1 MKKSTVMEVG
11 KSHLI
16 SVVGIDPALR
26 NFGFVVALVDV
37 DKNEIKGIVDMK
49 LIKTEDERGKTVRRN
64 SDDLRRAKEHIRA
77 MQEICEGRAIAFAEI
92 PVGSQSARA
101 MASYGVC
108 IGVLASCPIGL
119 IEVTPS
125 EVKKEATG
133 YKTATKEEMIEW
145 AHGKFPDAPWLIQK
159 RNGQVHLKN
168 ENEHLADAIGAINA
182 GLKTDQWKQ
191 LKNLLFI

>member
-1 MKKSTVMEVG
+1 MARG
-11 KSHLI
+11 KEILA
-16 SVVGIDPALR
+16 VGIDPALR
-26 NFGFVVALVDV
+26 NFGFAVARIDV
-37 DKNEIKGIVDMK
+37 ENDKILEIVDLK
-49 LIKTEDERGKTVRRN
+49 LVKTEDEKGKTVRRN
-64 SDDLRRAKEHIRA
+64 SDDLRRAKAHVNA
-77 MQEICEGRAIAFAEI
+77 MLEICKGKAIAFAEI

-108 IGVLASCPIGL
+108 IGVLASCPIGM

-145 AHGKFPDAPWLIQK
+145 AHDLFPKAPWLTRK
-159 RNGQVHLKN
+159 SNGKTVLKN

-182 GLKTDQWKQ
+182 GIRTNQWKQ
-191 LKNLLFI
+191 LKAFLFI

>member
-1 MKKSTVMEVG
+1 MKKSKVMEVG
-11 KSHLI
+11 KNHLI

-26 NFGFVVALVDV
+26 NFGFVVALDDV
-37 DKNEIKGIVDMK
+37 DKNEIKGIIDMK
-49 LIKTEDERGKTVRRN
+49 LVKTEDERGKTVRRN

-77 MQEICEGRAIAFAEI
+77 MQEICEGRTIAFAEI

-145 AHGKFPDAPWLIQK
+145 AHEKFPDAPWLTQK
-159 RNGQVHLKN
+159 RNGQIHLKN